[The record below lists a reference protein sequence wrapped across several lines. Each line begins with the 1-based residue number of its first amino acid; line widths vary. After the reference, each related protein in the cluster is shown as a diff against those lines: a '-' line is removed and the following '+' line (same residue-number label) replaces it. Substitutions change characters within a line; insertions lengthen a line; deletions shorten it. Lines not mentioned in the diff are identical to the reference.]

1 MILILLKGAFIQ
13 DSPLSNI
20 METFGGLNPE
30 RIITRM
36 AADFQLKP
44 SAVDDGDAFD
54 CGPPPPQHDCQHK
67 HEERRSDRPREAEE

>member
-20 METFGGLNPE
+20 METSGGLNPE

-36 AADFQLKP
+36 APDFQLKP

-54 CGPPPPQHDCQHK
+54 C
-67 HEERRSDRPREAEE
+67 RPTCRTIQRPAAQGTVRCIRC

>member
-1 MILILLKGAFIQ
+1 MILFLIKGAFIQ

-20 METFGGLNPE
+20 MATFGGLDPE

-44 SAVDDGDAFD
+44 SVVDDGAFD
-54 CGPPPPQHDCQHK
+54 CSPPPPQHDCQHK
-67 HEERRSDRPREAEE
+67 HEERRRDRPR

>member
-20 METFGGLNPE
+20 IETFGGLNPE
-30 RIITRM
+30 RIITRT

-44 SAVDDGDAFD
+44 SAVDDSEFD
-54 CGPPPPQHDCQHK
+54 CRTNRWTH
-67 HEERRSDRPREAEE
+67 RYRSSSRHLV